1 MQVLVNAQVATLY
14 FNWRILGERIG
25 IAHKN
30 AKLQKRSLEITTEQ
44 FNAGNTS
51 ELDLQQAKTQYLATL
66 ATIPQLELQRRQTL
80 NALALTLGRSPGDL
94 PELEG
99 SGYALPK
106 IDTMVVNGIP
116 ARLLL
121 RRPDVHAAAWAVAAQ
136 SAKIGIAEADLYPA
150 ITLLGSLGWSSST
163 LGGAPDSG
171 LLAVGP
177 SLPWNIFDHGL
188 IRNNIRLQDA
198 RLQEVIEQYRQTV
211 LAAAQEIDNAAIS
224 LLKTREQEKILAQ
237 TVTTAERALEM

>member
-51 ELDLQQAKTQYLATL
+51 ELDLQQAKIQYLATL